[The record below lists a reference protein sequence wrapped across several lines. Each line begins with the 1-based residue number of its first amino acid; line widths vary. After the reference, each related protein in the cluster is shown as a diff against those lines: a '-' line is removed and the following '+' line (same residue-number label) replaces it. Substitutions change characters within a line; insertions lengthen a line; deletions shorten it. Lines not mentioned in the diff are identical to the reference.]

1 VARSPREALRVVESR
16 QRSTAPTP
24 TTISAA
30 FLLGLE
36 LPEARWA
43 VPGVLPEGVTILA
56 GKPKIGKS
64 WLALGL
70 GIAVGSGG
78 RALGQIAVEPGE
90 ALYMGLED
98 NVRRLQKRMRKMLA
112 DREAPTRLDVTTDWP
127 QLDEGGVEALDAWLT
142 KRPDARLVVIDT
154 LKKIRPREGGS
165 RSVYDLDYE
174 ALEPLVPLASGQGV
188 AILVVHHLR
197 KLEAGDPLDMIS
209 GSTGLT
215 GGVDGAMVLKRDRG
229 KQDATL
235 VVDGRDI
242 EEPAEFALRWDAD
255 IASWSLMGDAEEYRQ
270 SEERRRIVDLLERLD
285 EPMYPK
291 DIAEALEKN
300 RSTTRVLLANMK
312 QDGQVE
318 DTGRGYVVAQHHKQ
332 AKQHKQ
338 TQQDKHHK
346 QPVKSPGVDDAQG
359 VYGVYGVYGDSG
371 GKQPRLTAEEAEEVK
386 RLIGQ
391 GMKAEFA
398 QEAVLRKRDGDGA
411 A

>member
-1 VARSPREALRVVESR
+1 MRGRPSGEALRIVEDR
-16 QRSTAPTP
+16 QRKAPP

-112 DREAPTRLDVTTDWP
+112 DREAPTRLEVTTDWP
-127 QLDEGGVEALDAWLT
+127 QLDEGGVEALAAWLD
-142 KRPDARLVVIDT
+142 KRPDARLVVVDT
-154 LKKIRPREGGS
+154 LKKIRPREAGS

-242 EEPAEFALRWDAD
+242 EEPAELALRWDAD

-270 SEERRRIVDLLERLD
+270 SEERRRIIELLERMD

-312 QDGQVE
+312 QDDQVE

-338 TQQDKHHK
+338 TQQGKQHK
-346 QPVKSPGVDDAQG
+346 QPVKSPAVDDAQG
-359 VYGVYGVYGDSG
+359 VYGVYGVYGDG
-371 GKQPRLTAEEAEEVK
+371 GGPRLSVDEAEEVK
-386 RLIGQ
+386 RLMDQ
-391 GMKAEFA
+391 GMKAELA
-398 QEAVLRKRDGDGA
+398 REAVLRNRGAGGGA

>member
-1 VARSPREALRVVESR
+1 MSRAKPYPVRLVEGMRQKSP
-16 QRSTAPTP
+16 PP

-36 LPEARWA
+36 LPEAKWA

-64 WLALGL
+64 WLGLGL

-78 RALGQIAVEPGE
+78 HALGQIAVEPGD

-112 DREAPTRLDVTTDWP
+112 DREAPTHLEVTTDWP
-127 QLDEGGVEALDAWLT
+127 QLDEGGVEALDAWLD
-142 KRPDARLVVIDT
+142 KRPDARLVVVDT
-154 LKKIRPREGGS
+154 LKKIRPREAS
-165 RSVYDLDYE
+165 TRSVYDLDYE
-174 ALEPLVPLASGQGV
+174 ALEPLVPLASGRGV

-242 EEPAEFALRWDAD
+242 EEPSEFALRWDAD
-255 IASWSLMGDAEEYRQ
+255 IASWSLMGDAEEYRR
-270 SEERRRIVDLLERLD
+270 SEERRRIIELLERMD

-312 QDGQVE
+312 QDDQVE
-318 DTGRGYVVAQHHKQ
+318 DTGRGYVVAQYHKQ

-338 TQQDKHHK
+338 TQQGKQHK
-346 QPVKSPGVDDAQG
+346 QPVKSPAVNDAQG
-359 VYGVYGVYGDSG
+359 VYDVYGVYGDG
-371 GKQPRLTAEEAEEVK
+371 GGPRLSVDEAEEVK
-386 RLIGQ
+386 RLMGQ
-391 GMKAEFA
+391 GMNAELA
-398 QEAVLRKRDGDGA
+398 REAVLRNRAAGGGA